1 MYNIYLLYMIIKKNL
16 SKYFSMN
23 NLNFNDFYRKNK
35 YFQGKMNKKFLG
47 PSQFN
52 FFLP

>member
-1 MYNIYLLYMIIKKNL
+1 MIIKKKFF
-16 SKYFSMN
+16 KYLSMN

-35 YFQGKMNKKFLG
+35 YVQGKMNTKFLG
-47 PSQFN
+47 PRQFY

>member
-1 MYNIYLLYMIIKKNL
+1 MIINKNL
-16 SKYFSMN
+16 FKYFSRN
-23 NLNFNDFYRKNK
+23 DLNFNDFYRKNK

-47 PSQFN
+47 PIGYSQF